1 MIVDDGVSTFV
12 ELFHGIF
19 AGPFSFCG
27 VCRALTVV
35 MSLAD
40 RSLAWRLGEDSG
52 VRLCVCLC
60 PGRSG
65 VTGVVGWLG
74 RSALNRDLRLLIGSE
89 DGTRVLL
96 MFSGVTGVLGE
107 RCEPVIFFAN
117 LRSGEMDRDMG
128 ALLRLGGVPRY
139 PFRDAPDAL
148 GPPSLSVPS
157 PVSILRTASIS
168 ESVLWMRSRKFF
180 HRCADSACRRN
191 VSPFFVTRS
200 RTPLSMID
208 RTLDVAGM

>member
-1 MIVDDGVSTFV
+1 M
-12 ELFHGIF
+12 
-19 AGPFSFCG
+19 
-27 VCRALTVV
+27 TVV

-74 RSALNRDLRLLIGSE
+74 RSALKRDLRLLIGSE

-96 MFSGVTGVLGE
+96 MFSGVTGVLGD

-117 LRSGEMDRDMG
+117 WGKTEL
-128 ALLRLGGVPRY
+128 
-139 PFRDAPDAL
+139 
-148 GPPSLSVPS
+148 
-157 PVSILRTASIS
+157 
-168 ESVLWMRSRKFF
+168 
-180 HRCADSACRRN
+180 
-191 VSPFFVTRS
+191 
-200 RTPLSMID
+200 
-208 RTLDVAGM
+208 